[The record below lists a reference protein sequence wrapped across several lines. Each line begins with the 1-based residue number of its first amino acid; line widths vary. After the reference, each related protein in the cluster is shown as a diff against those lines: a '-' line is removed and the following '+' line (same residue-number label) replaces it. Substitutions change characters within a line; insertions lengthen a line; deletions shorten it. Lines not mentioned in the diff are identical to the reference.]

1 VSAGY
6 RPSGPLDPVAAAIA
20 GFFAADPGWQAMTS
34 TPVAKTRATIRAATP
49 VTGEPAMARVEDF
62 TIPVPGGEIALRL
75 YHPGPNPPAIIA
87 WAHGGGFALGSIDEI
102 DNFSRALAA
111 QSGCALVSI
120 EYRLA
125 PEHRFPTALDDV
137 LAATRWIAEHRRE
150 LAGDLPLVL
159 GGDSAGANL
168 ATVATRKLHRAAEL
182 AIAAN
187 VLAYPCTDRPDT
199 PSLRRFEAPF
209 LGAKEVAFFTAQY
222 LRDAADG
229 TDPDFAPLYAQDLHL
244 LPPTLL
250 LTAEHDILTEQAET
264 YAARLQACGVAARA
278 SRYAGMI
285 HGFLT
290 MDAFFPGA
298 AGAAMRE
305 IKGFLAESLGG

>member
-1 VSAGY
+1 MTSV
-6 RPSGPLDPVAAAIA
+6 PVAE
-20 GFFAADPGWQAMTS
+20 
-34 TPVAKTRATIRAATP
+34 TRAAIRAATQ
-49 VTGEPAMARVEDF
+49 VTGEPEMVHIEDF
-62 TIPVPGGEIALRL
+62 AVPVPGGEIALRL
-75 YHPGPNPPAIIA
+75 YRPDPNPPAIIA

-102 DNFSRALAA
+102 DNFARALAA

-125 PEHRFPTALDDV
+125 PEHKFPTALDDV
-137 LAATRWIAEHRRE
+137 LAATRWIAEHRHQ
-150 LAGDLPLVL
+150 LAGDVPLVL

-168 ATVATRKLHRAAEL
+168 ATVATRRLHHAGVI

-187 VLAYPCTDRPDT
+187 LLAYPCTDRPDAE
-199 PSLRRFEAPF
+199 SLRRFEAPF
-209 LGAKEVAFFTAQY
+209 LGVREADFFTAQY

-229 TDPDFAPLYAQDLHL
+229 TDPDFAPLLAGDLHL
-244 LPPTLL
+244 LPPTLV
-250 LTAEHDILTEQAET
+250 LTAEHDILTEQAEA
-264 YAARLQACGVAARA
+264 YAERLQACGVAARS
-278 SRYAGMI
+278 SRYSGMI

-305 IKGFLAESLGG
+305 ISGFVAKNAGG

>member
-6 RPSGPLDPVAAAIA
+6 RPSGPLDPVAEAIA
-20 GFFAADPGWQAMTS
+20 SFFAADPGWQAMTS
-34 TPVAKTRATIRAATP
+34 TPVAKIRATMRAATP
-49 VTGEPAMARVEDF
+49 VTGEPVMDLVEDF
-62 TIPVPGGEIALRL
+62 SVPVPGGEIALRL
-75 YHPGPNPPAIIA
+75 YRPGPNPPAIIA
-87 WAHGGGFALGSIDEI
+87 WAHGGGFALGSIDEL

-111 QSGCALVSI
+111 TSGCALVSI

-125 PEHRFPTALDDV
+125 PEHKFPTALDDI

-150 LAGDLPLVL
+150 LGGEAPLVL

-168 ATVATRKLHRAAEL
+168 ATVATRRLHETGEL
-182 AIAAN
+182 MIATN
-187 VLAYPCTDRPDT
+187 ILAYPCTDCPDAQ
-199 PSLRRFEAPF
+199 SLHRFEPPF
-209 LGAKEVAFFTAQY
+209 LGFEQVAFFTAQY
-222 LRDAADG
+222 LRNAADG
-229 TDPDFAPLYAQDLHL
+229 TDPDFAPLRADNLHL
-244 LPPTLL
+244 LPPTLVI
-250 LTAEHDILTEQAET
+250 TAEHDILTEQAEA
-264 YAARLQACGVAARA
+264 YAQRLQACGVAVHT

-305 IKGFLAESLGG
+305 IANFVAQNAGN